1 MNNNVSVISLIAL
14 CLLSLIVGIFNGM
27 PSYKNYPE
35 SQVKKKMSKLLTI
48 SSNKVA
54 LITIDG
60 IIDSNEKAN
69 AFSNEF
75 NAQAALK
82 ALQQAGEDENIKG
95 IIIKMN
101 TPGGTVGMS
110 QNIYNEVIRIRK
122 IKPVVVSMQDLAASG
137 GYYIASGAD
146 RIIALGGTLTGSI
159 GVIFST
165 MDVHELLADKLSV
178 YPNVIKSGKH
188 KDIGSAYR
196 RMTPEDR
203 TLLSNIVQDSYSQ
216 FLSAIKNGRIDRN
229 DTYTA
234 QKRNIDFN
242 VLKKYADGRI
252 FTGNQAYKLGLVDQI
267 GDMYVA
273 QDVIN
278 SMINQKNKTHAEI
291 ELVPYS
297 KMNSLNEILFGASEA
312 LFNKNTSV
320 MNSLIPT
327 SIKYS
332 KTPLYLWE

>member
-1 MNNNVSVISLIAL
+1 MKNNISVITLIAI
-14 CLLSLIVGIFNGM
+14 CIFCLIVGVFNQV
-27 PSYKNYPE
+27 PSYRNYPE
-35 SQVKKKMSKLLTI
+35 SQAKKQISKMLTV
-48 SSNKVA
+48 SSNRVA

-60 IIDSNEKAN
+60 VIDSNEKTN

-75 NAQAALK
+75 NAQSALK
-82 ALQQAGEDENIKG
+82 LLQEAGDDNNIKG

-110 QNIYNEVIRIRK
+110 QNIYNEVLRIRK
-122 IKPVVVSMQDLAASG
+122 NKPVVVSMQDLAASG
-137 GYYIASGAD
+137 GYYIASAAD
-146 RIIALGGTLTGSI
+146 RIVALGGTLTGSI

-196 RMTPEDR
+196 KMTSEDR
-203 TLLSNIVQDSYSQ
+203 ALLNNIVQDSYSQ
-216 FLSAIKNGRIDRN
+216 FLTAIKKGRIERN
-229 DTYTA
+229 DDYKVP
-234 QKRNIDFN
+234 KRNIKFD
-242 VLKKYADGRI
+242 VLKQYADGRI

-267 GDMYVA
+267 GDLYTA
-273 QDVIN
+273 KNVIN
-278 SMINQKNKTHAEI
+278 AMINQKNRTHSEI
-291 ELVPYS
+291 ELVPYN
-297 KMNSLNEILFGASEA
+297 KMNSLNELLFGASES
-312 LFNKNTSV
+312 LFGGNSV
-320 MNSLIPT
+320 SVESLVPA